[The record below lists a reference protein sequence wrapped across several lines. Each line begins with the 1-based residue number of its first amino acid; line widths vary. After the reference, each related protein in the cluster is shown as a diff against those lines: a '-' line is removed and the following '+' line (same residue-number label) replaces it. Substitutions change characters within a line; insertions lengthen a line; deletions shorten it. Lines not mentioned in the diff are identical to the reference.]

1 MNTKNNSAA
10 VRAATAA
17 LRREVDL
24 LDVKMKENL
33 GNLKHEIQMEQDSRK
48 NEAKADVKLQDINIE
63 TLLNKAIIDTSD
75 LRTDVEEIKW
85 DIMRKAVLTLSSFIL
100 IIIIT
105 VEVLVLPN
113 PKLSRTAP
121 TPTRPDVNIPTERME
136 RTDDD
141 IKMIPQQS

>member
-121 TPTRPDVNIPTERME
+121 TPTRPDVNIPTERLE